1 MNQRQW
7 LSTRRVEMERKLSS
21 SGSVQFGLSAT
32 SSQCSECQPTPAP
45 LSSTIISLDS
55 VFFFCKKKLGAGRK
69 LNFISSFTPARPA
82 LPHYHINPHNTSNQ
96 GQSSN
101 SSPSK
106 SDILLW
112 REHCSTMEK
121 LRDQID
127 FSAKTFS
134 MLTFEFLEQICQNWR
149 FSVLGSFC
157 WHCYGYSPHMG
168 PEVLSLN
175 FIL

>member
-1 MNQRQW
+1 MVINKASGNGEEIKFIWFCSVRPLCNLVPMFW
-7 LSTRRVEMERKLSS
+7 VPAHPST
-21 SGSVQFGLSAT
+21 
-32 SSQCSECQPTPAP
+32 
-45 LSSTIISLDS
+45 TIKHHHQSWFC
-55 VFFFCKKKLGAGRK
+55 FFSFVKRKLGAGRK
-69 LNFISSFTPARPA
+69 LNFFSSFTPARPA
-82 LPHYHINPHNTSNQ
+82 LPHYHINPHNTSNL